1 MEVAGAE
8 FNMLRLRLAGLGA
21 QLDGEW
27 STILDEQRHL
37 DRGTTECAYWHAGYY
52 QALADVIAL
61 IAPARS
67 ISDISDTSSLLQAA
81 G

>member
-8 FNMLRLRLAGLGA
+8 LKMLHLRLAGLGA

-27 STILDEQRHL
+27 ATKLSEQRHL
-37 DRGTTECAYWHAGYY
+37 DRDTTESAYWHAGYY
-52 QALADVIAL
+52 QALADVL
-61 IAPARS
+61 NLMAPTRV
-67 ISDISDTSSLLQAA
+67 ISDTSDKSNLLRAA

>member
-1 MEVAGAE
+1 MDVAGAE
-8 FNMLRLRLAGLGA
+8 LKMLRLRLAGLGA

-27 STILDEQRHL
+27 SAILDEQRHL
-37 DRGTTECAYWHAGYY
+37 DRDTTESAYWHAGYY
-52 QALADVIAL
+52 QALADVIEL

-67 ISDISDTSSLLQAA
+67 IADTSDTSSLLQVA